1 MAMNPL
7 PSNKHLVKSVI
18 SGFALHP
25 GFVNLILESPLFSA
39 NCVRFKSHIT
49 LFGISRKGKAKAVTV
64 AQPSCNVISCS
75 IMSNGE
81 KLCIVFLTY
90 KVF

>member
-1 MAMNPL
+1 MKSKFLFNVFLYRVAILNDSWYNIRTTEMAMNPL

-39 NCVRFKSHIT
+39 NRVRFKSHIT
-49 LFGISRKGKAKAVTV
+49 LFGISEKAKPK
-64 AQPSCNVISCS
+64 Q
-75 IMSNGE
+75 
-81 KLCIVFLTY
+81 
-90 KVF
+90 